1 MSASD
6 PSRSFGQ
13 AALAYDRGR
22 PDWPPELLD
31 AVPLGAD
38 ATVLD
43 LGAGT
48 GKLTRLLSARYARA
62 IAVEP
67 DSRMRELISGAD
79 VLAGTAEEIPLPDA
93 SVDGVFAAEAFHW
106 FDGAVAVAE
115 IARVLRPG
123 GVLALLWNRFD
134 SADRVLPKDVLPAS
148 TTPKKHG
155 LVKTGEWVRAFDG
168 SRFEP
173 FHEVQVEAAARGVAA
188 GAARLLRVGQ
198 LGDRA
203 GGRGAARSARTDRRS
218 APVADLPAELDRDA
232 LLDAAR
238 RVSPEVRL
246 SSADRAFLLAGVP

>member
-22 PDWPPELLD
+22 PDWPPDLLD
-31 AVPLGAD
+31 ALPLGAD

-48 GKLTRLLSARYARA
+48 GKLTRLLSARYTRA

-67 DSRMRELISGAD
+67 DSRMRELISDAD

-106 FDGAVAVAE
+106 FDGQVAVAE

-123 GVLALLWNRFD
+123 GVLALLWSRFD

-148 TTPKKHG
+148 TTPTKHG
-155 LVKTGEWVRAFDG
+155 LVKTGEWERAFDG

-173 FHEVQVEAAARGVAA
+173 FHEMQVEAQREVS
-188 GAARLLRVGQ
+188 RQELLDFFASLSPVTA
-198 LGDRA
+198 LGDE
-203 GGRGAARSARTDRRS
+203 DRR
-218 APVADLPAELDRDA
+218 AALERVDA
-232 LLDAAR
+232 T
-238 RVSPEVRL
+238 L
-246 SSADRAFLLAGVP
+246 SSPTYLRRWTATLFWTRLAE

>member
-22 PDWPPELLD
+22 PDWPPKLLD
-31 AVPLGAD
+31 ALPLGAD

-48 GKLTRLLSARYARA
+48 GKLTRLLSARYAHA

-106 FDGAVAVAE
+106 FDWPVAVAE

-148 TTPKKHG
+148 TSPTKHG

-173 FHEVQVEAAARGVAA
+173 FRDVQVEAQREVS
-188 GAARLLRVGQ
+188 RQ
-198 LGDRA
+198 
-203 GGRGAARSARTDRRS
+203 
-218 APVADLPAELDRDA
+218 E
-232 LLDAAR
+232 LLDFFASVSSVTALADEERRAALERIDAALPSPTYR
-238 RVSPEVRL
+238 RTWTATLFWTRL
-246 SSADRAFLLAGVP
+246 AE

>member
-22 PDWPPELLD
+22 PDWPPKLLD
-31 AVPLGAD
+31 ALPLGAD

-67 DSRMRELISGAD
+67 DSRMRELISDAD

-123 GVLALLWNRFD
+123 GVLALFWNRFD
-134 SADRVLPKDVLPAS
+134 SADRVLPKDVLP
-148 TTPKKHG
+148 TTPTKKHRQ
-155 LVKTGEWVRAFDG
+155 VKTGEWVRAFDG

-173 FHEVQVEAAARGVAA
+173 FRDVQVEQDREVPRQELLDFFASISPVTALADEERRAALERVDAA
-188 GAARLLRVGQ
+188 LP
-198 LGDRA
+198 
-203 GGRGAARSARTDRRS
+203 SPTYRRS
-218 APVADLPAELDRDA
+218 WTATLFWTRLAE
-232 LLDAAR
+232 
-238 RVSPEVRL
+238 
-246 SSADRAFLLAGVP
+246 

>member
-1 MSASD
+1 VSASD

-22 PDWPPELLD
+22 PDWPPKLLD
-31 AVPLGAD
+31 ALPLGSD

-79 VLAGTAEEIPLPDA
+79 ALAGTAEEIPLPHA

-106 FDGAVAVAE
+106 FDGRVAVAE

-148 TTPKKHG
+148 ITPTKHG
-155 LVKTGEWVRAFDG
+155 LVKTGEWERAFDG

-173 FHEVQVEAAARGVAA
+173 FREVRVEAQREVSRQDLLDFFASVSSVTALADEERRAA
-188 GAARLLRVGQ
+188 
-198 LGDRA
+198 
-203 GGRGAARSARTDRRS
+203 
-218 APVADLPAELDRDA
+218 LDRI
-232 LLDAAR
+232 DAALPSATYR
-238 RVSPEVRL
+238 RRWTATLFWTRL
-246 SSADRAFLLAGVP
+246 TE

>member
-1 MSASD
+1 VSASD

-22 PDWPPELLD
+22 PDWPPKVLD
-31 AVPLGAD
+31 ALPLGED

-48 GKLTRLLSARYARA
+48 GKLTRLLSSRYARA

-106 FDGAVAVAE
+106 FDGQVAVAE
-115 IARVLRPG
+115 IARVLRSG

-134 SADRVLPKDVLPAS
+134 SADRLLPKDVFPAS
-148 TTPKKHG
+148 ITPTKHG

-173 FHEVQVEAAARGVAA
+173 FHEVQVEA
-188 GAARLLRVGQ
+188 Q
-198 LGDRA
+198 
-203 GGRGAARSARTDRRS
+203 
-218 APVADLPAELDRDA
+218 
-232 LLDAAR
+232 R
-238 RVSPEVRL
+238 RVSRQDLLDFFASV
-246 SSADRAFLLAGVP
+246 SSVTALADEERRAALARIDAALPSPTYRRTWTATLFWTRRAE